1 MQTMG
6 LRFTQMHM
14 LKNKLELGSGCG
26 TVGREVRASDTR
38 RPGFES
44 SHRLFLLSVYLPI
57 TVKKRGKIKQK
68 EAGNDPF

>member
-14 LKNKLELGSGCG
+14 LKNKPELGSGCG

-38 RPGFES
+38 RPGFIS
-44 SHRLFLLSVYLPI
+44 YQQFYC
-57 TVKKRGKIKQK
+57 
-68 EAGNDPF
+68 

>member
-38 RPGFES
+38 RPG
-44 SHRLFLLSVYLPI
+44 LLVISNF
-57 TVKKRGKIKQK
+57 TV
-68 EAGNDPF
+68 NC